1 MTTLDILVIGRSCVD
16 HIAVVDR
23 YPDEN
28 TKTAICFALKEGGG
42 QGATAACC
50 IRRLGG
56 PVRLVGQLGDDPAGD
71 FCRQRMAAFG
81 VNHRAVQTIQGGQT
95 PEAFIF
101 VTRSSGRRT
110 IFYAPNTLP
119 RLTAT
124 DLPAKRFHS
133 AGVVLLDPETTY
145 LAAHLPPRRPRAP
158 VIVYDG
164 ERWREGMEAMMAR
177 ADYFIPS
184 SELLADPHFNLTGLP
199 FPEQFARLAD
209 RLAGCLIVTRGR
221 HGAYFR
227 YNGQLYRVPAPAVA
241 VKDTIGAGDNFHAA
255 FALALLRGDALPRA
269 VKFGVAVAS
278 LSCRAYGGRE
288 GVPGLS
294 EAQALAS
301 SLRLETVGAFDGPS
315 P

>member
-1 MTTLDILVIGRSCVD
+1 MTVPDVLVIGRSCVD

-28 TKTAICFALKEGGG
+28 TKTAIRFSIKEGGG

-56 PVRLVGQLGDDPAGD
+56 AVRLVGQLGDDPAGE
-71 FCRQRMAAFG
+71 FCRQRLEDFG
-81 VNHRAVQTIQGGQT
+81 VDHRAVRTIQGHQT
-95 PEAFIF
+95 PGACIF
-101 VTRSSGRRT
+101 VTCSSGRRT
-110 IFYAPNTLP
+110 IFYEPSTLP
-119 RLTAT
+119 RLTAA
-124 DLPAKRFHS
+124 DLPADLFHS

-145 LAAHLPPRRPRAP
+145 LAAHLPPHQPGAP
-158 VIVYDG
+158 VIIYDG
-164 ERWREGMEAMMAR
+164 ERWRQGLDAMMDR

-184 SELLADPHFNLTGLP
+184 SELLTDPHLNLSGLP

-209 RLAGCLIVTRGR
+209 RIGGFLIVTRGR
-221 HGAYFR
+221 LGAYFR
-227 YNGQLYRVPAPAVA
+227 HDGQLCRVPAPEVT
-241 VKDTIGAGDNFHAA
+241 VRDTIGAGDNFHAA
-255 FALALLRGDALPRA
+255 FALALLRGDDRSRA

-301 SLRLETVGAFDGPS
+301 SLSLEAVVASDYHGR
-315 P
+315 